1 MQDEPKN
8 SPMGDRPAPPAPNS
22 ITRRR
27 FLALLGLSG
36 VSFIAA
42 ACQRIRPA
50 PSPSPAPRT
59 PTPIPP
65 SPTSPATATHTPTP
79 TPLPK
84 MTAAIGQAGAYDPAA
99 LRRELER
106 MLTEIGGLGDLVKSG
121 ARVGIKA
128 NLTGGTWWDAEG
140 KPPATEM
147 FVTHPAVVGALGE
160 LLLDL
165 GARQLT
171 VMDGLGDEENFS
183 KWGYAEMA
191 KPLGAK
197 LLDLCKPDPY
207 SDFKLFP
214 VGSKSYIY
222 KEFLLNGA
230 LDEFDAFIS
239 VAKMK
244 VHSIA
249 GVTLSMKNLIGLAP
263 ISEYRKSEEENDRS
277 ALHGTADFDTRL
289 PRVIIDLNRARRI
302 DFALIDGVITAEG
315 GAGPWDAGLRQIRPG
330 LLVASKDPVAA
341 DAVAAALMGFDPEAK
356 GGATPFLHSDNH
368 LALAHESNLGTN
380 RLSEIRIAGPAIHTL
395 AHKFKTAG

>member
-8 SPMGDRPAPPAPNS
+8 SPMGDQPNPPVPNS

-27 FLALLGLSG
+27 FLTLLGLSG

-50 PSPSPAPRT
+50 PSPTPAPRT
-59 PTPIPP
+59 PTPLPP
-65 SPTSPATATHTPTP
+65 SPTSPATLTRTKTPTS
-79 TPLPK
+79 LPK
-84 MTAAIGQAGAYDPAA
+84 MTAAIGQAGAYDPAV

-106 MLTEIGGLGDLVKSG
+106 MLTEIGGLDDLVKPG

-140 KPPATEM
+140 KPPATEL
-147 FVTHPAVVGALGE
+147 FATHPAVVGALGE

-165 GARQLT
+165 GAAKLT
-171 VMDGLGDEENFS
+171 IMDGLGDEANFLR
-183 KWGYAEMA
+183 WGYAEMA

-197 LLDLCKPDPY
+197 LLDLCQPDPY
-207 SDFKLFP
+207 PGFKLFP
-214 VGSKSYIY
+214 AGPKSYIY
-222 KEFLLNGA
+222 KEFLLNAA
-230 LDEFDAFIS
+230 LDELDIFIS

-249 GVTLSMKNLIGLAP
+249 GVTLSMKNLIGLTP
-263 ISEYRKSEEENDRS
+263 ISQYRKSEEENDRS

-289 PRVIIDLNRARRI
+289 PRVIVDLNRARRI

-315 GAGPWDAGLRQIRPG
+315 GAGPWDAGLSQIRLG

-341 DAVAAALMGFDPEAK
+341 DAVAAALMGFDPAAK
-356 GGATPFLHSDNH
+356 GGTAPFVHSDNH

-380 RLSEIRIAGPAIHTL
+380 RLSEIRIAGPAIQTL
-395 AHKFKTAG
+395 VQKFKSAA